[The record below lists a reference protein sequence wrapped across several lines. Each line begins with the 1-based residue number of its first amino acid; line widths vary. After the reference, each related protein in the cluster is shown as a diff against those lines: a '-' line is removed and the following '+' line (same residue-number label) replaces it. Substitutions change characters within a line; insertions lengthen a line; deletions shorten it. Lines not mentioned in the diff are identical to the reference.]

1 MNEPSPIAALSEE
14 QGPMATDDAQ
24 TMAVRVATNYSASAT
39 GYAEFWSPV
48 IRPAGRRL
56 LDTLPWD
63 GASRILDIGTGT
75 GALIPDILR
84 LAPAARVIGMDPSW
98 GMLARARGTPVPLVA
113 MDAMALGLRAGSF
126 DVAVLAF
133 VLFHVPDPVAA
144 LVEVRRALRRRG
156 SVGLTTWA
164 AEPTTPVARSGM
176 TNSRDGVPSL
186 DYS

>member
-1 MNEPSPIAALSEE
+1 
-14 QGPMATDDAQ
+14 
-24 TMAVRVATNYSASAT
+24 
-39 GYAEFWSPV
+39 
-48 IRPAGRRL
+48 
-56 LDTLPWD
+56 
-63 GASRILDIGTGT
+63 
-75 GALIPDILR
+75 
-84 LAPAARVIGMDPSW
+84 
-98 GMLARARGTPVPLVA
+98 

-176 TNSRDGVPSL
+176 TNSRDGVPRIPPRRRNRMP
-186 DYS
+186 

>member
-1 MNEPSPIAALSEE
+1 MAALSEK
-14 QGPMATDDAQ
+14 QGLMATDDAQ
-24 TMAVRVATNYSASAT
+24 TMAARVATNYSASAT

-63 GASRILDIGTGT
+63 GASRVLDIGTGT

-84 LAPAARVIGMDPSW
+84 LAPAACVIGTDPSL

-133 VLFHVPDPVAA
+133 VLFQCSRSRSRPGRGETRAPAPWVSRPDDVG
-144 LVEVRRALRRRG
+144 RG
-156 SVGLTTWA
+156 THDAG
-164 AEPTTPVARSGM
+164 
-176 TNSRDGVPSL
+176 
-186 DYS
+186 